1 MLFKH
6 VNIDLIIAGRKTQTR
21 RVCRVG
27 EELQRDYATR
37 DGYTT
42 AVISANGRAKWAVG
56 RTYAVQPERGSPGVW
71 WGYRFDGRPVR
82 SHPENRWVN
91 DQKPL
96 RIVIT
101 DIRQER
107 LQDISKDDVVA
118 EGVGAYTFA
127 AGILSENPPDPRWKF
142 IELWDSI
149 NTRAGQRWA
158 DNPLVW
164 ALTFEVV
171 RE

>member
-1 MLFKH
+1 MLFKPEH
-6 VNIDLIIAGRKTQTR
+6 IDLIIAGRKTQTR

-107 LQDISKDDVVA
+107 LQDISEADAIAEGAQGVA
-118 EGVGAYTFA
+118 EYADV
-127 AGILSENPPDPRWKF
+127 
-142 IELWDSI
+142 WDAI
-149 NTRAGQRWA
+149 NTRPGDCWR